1 MVDNFIDNLLLS
13 FFTMNLAHMILP
25 YGDDMSYSER
35 AYNVILSLYDWYY
48 RSWVT
53 LPKQNEIAQRFFGH
67 LASV

>member
-1 MVDNFIDNLLLS
+1 
-13 FFTMNLAHMILP
+13 MILP
-25 YGDDMSYSER
+25 HGDDMSYSER

-53 LPKQNEIAQRFFGH
+53 LPKHNEIAQRFFGH

>member
-1 MVDNFIDNLLLS
+1 
-13 FFTMNLAHMILP
+13 MNLAHMILP
-25 YGDDMSYSER
+25 HGDDMSYSER

-53 LPKQNEIAQRFFGH
+53 LPKHNEFAQRFFGH